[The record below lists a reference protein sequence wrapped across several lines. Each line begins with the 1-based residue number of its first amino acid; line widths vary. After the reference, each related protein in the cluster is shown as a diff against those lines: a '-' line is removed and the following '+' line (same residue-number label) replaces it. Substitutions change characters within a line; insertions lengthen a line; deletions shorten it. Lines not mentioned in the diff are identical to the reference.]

1 MKNQYQLLITTADA
15 PRFVCR
21 RSFDGEDRLEVRDLS
36 TRVTI
41 KVRANEVSPY
51 RHILLLDGMEY
62 QILNVIR
69 H

>member
-1 MKNQYQLLITTADA
+1 MSHQYQLLITTAGA
-15 PRFVCR
+15 PRLVCR
-21 RSFDGEDRLEVRDLS
+21 RSYDGDDRLEVRELS

-41 KVRANEVSPY
+41 QVRAEEVSPY
-51 RHILLLDGMEY
+51 RHILLIDGTEY